1 MALWLLARTL
11 TASKFMPSLSD
22 PIISINGLGKKT
34 SDRLNQLGI
43 HSLEHLVFHLPRRYQ
58 DKTSIT
64 PLSRANVNDEI
75 LIELTIDR
83 IEVVPSRQRQL
94 LCYLS
99 DNQNHRILL
108 RFFHFTQYQKQ
119 ALIRGETIQCFGEI
133 KIGRQGLE
141 MHHPEY
147 RVISQNQKPLLE
159 STLSPIYPLCSG
171 ISQNKMKQWVNYSL
185 EVLQISQLD
194 DYFEKI
200 TQQSMPSL
208 KSSLMLL
215 HHPEKNEDLSKIE
228 SFKHISQQRL
238 IIEEL
243 ATNQLNLLKTK
254 KARKS
259 KKTNAFKIQD
269 SLSNKLLGSLDF
281 DLTNSQSR
289 CIKEI
294 NEDLSSSEPMLRLLQ
309 GDVGSGKTIVA
320 VFALIQAVE
329 NNFQAVIMAPT
340 EILARQHLQNFTD
353 YLKPLNIQIAYLS
366 GSQNP
371 QERREHLDFIE
382 SGEAKVVVGTHA
394 LFQESVNFEN
404 LSLVII
410 DEQHKFGV
418 HQRLSLSKKA
428 NKTPHQLVMTATP
441 IPRSLTMS
449 AYADLDTSVID
460 ELPPGRQAVET
471 IALSNSRR
479 DELIEKIKKISDEG
493 RQIYWVCTLIEESE
507 VLRAESAE
515 KTFNYLTDNLKD
527 LTVVM
532 IHGKRTKSEK
542 EMIMRDFEKGKIN
555 LLVATTVI
563 EVGVNVPNA
572 SLMIVEN
579 SERLGLAQLHQLRG
593 RVGRG
598 SEKSICILMYQ
609 SPLSDN
615 AKERLDILRQSNDG
629 FMIAQKDLE
638 LRGPGE
644 ILGTQQTGIAS
655 MKIANIVRDTYLL
668 KEAGYYSS
676 KMLEASE
683 DSQNAM
689 ISRWIDDEKTHYF
702 DA

>member
-1 MALWLLARTL
+1 
-11 TASKFMPSLSD
+11 MPSISD
-22 PIISINGLGKKT
+22 PIISIKGLGKKT

-43 HSLEHLVFHLPRRYQ
+43 HTLEHLVFHLPTRYQ

-64 PLSRANVNDEI
+64 PLSDAGIHDEI
-75 LIELTIDR
+75 LIEATIDR
-83 IEVVPSRQRQL
+83 IEVIPSRQRQL

-108 RFFHFTQYQKQ
+108 RFFHFNQYQKQ
-119 ALIRGETIQCFGEI
+119 ALIRGETMQCFGEI
-133 KIGRQGLE
+133 KIGRKGLE

-147 RVISQNQKPLLE
+147 RIITQNQSPLLE
-159 STLSPIYPLCSG
+159 PTLTPIYPLCSG

-185 EVLQISQLD
+185 EVLKISQLD

-215 HHPEKNEDLSKIE
+215 HHPEKDEDLSKIE

-243 ATNQLNLLKTK
+243 ATHRLSLLKTK
-254 KARKS
+254 KARKG
-259 KKTNAFKIQD
+259 KKTNAFILNNT
-269 SLSNKLLGSLDF
+269 LSDQLLNSIDF
-281 DLTNSQSR
+281 NLTNAQSR

-294 NEDLSSSEPMLRLLQ
+294 NDDLASSEPMLRLLQ

-320 VFALIQAVE
+320 VFALLQAVE
-329 NNFQAVIMAPT
+329 NNFQAAIMAPT
-340 EILARQHLQNFTD
+340 EILARQHLQNFTQ
-353 YLKPLNIQIAYLS
+353 YLKSLNIQIAYLS
-366 GSQNP
+366 GSQNT
-371 QERREHLDFIE
+371 QERREQISLIE
-382 SGEAKVVVGTHA
+382 SGKAKVVIGTHA
-394 LFQESVNFEN
+394 LFQDSVNFKD

-418 HQRLSLSKKA
+418 HQRLSLTKKA
-428 NKTPHQLVMTATP
+428 NNTPHQLVMTATP

-449 AYADLDTSVID
+449 AYADLDTSIID

-471 IALSNSRR
+471 IALSNLRR
-479 DELIEKIKKISDEG
+479 DELISKIRKISNEG

-507 VLRAESAE
+507 ALRAESAE
-515 KTFNYLTDNLKD
+515 KTFKYLKDHLKD

-532 IHGKRTKSEK
+532 IHGRLTKVEK
-542 EMIMRDFEKGKIN
+542 ESIMKDFENGRIN

-579 SERLGLAQLHQLRG
+579 AERLGLAQLHQLRG

-609 SPLSDN
+609 SPLSDY

-655 MKIANIVRDTYLL
+655 MKIANIVRDAYLL

-676 KMLEASE
+676 KMLEARLE
-683 DSQNAM
+683 SQNAL
-689 ISRWIDDEKTHYF
+689 INRWIDEEKTHYF

>member
-1 MALWLLARTL
+1 
-11 TASKFMPSLSD
+11 MPSISD
-22 PIISINGLGKKT
+22 PIISIKGLGKKT

-43 HSLEHLVFHLPRRYQ
+43 HTLEHLVFHLPTRYQ

-64 PLSRANVNDEI
+64 LLSDAGIHDEI
-75 LIELTIDR
+75 LIEATIDR
-83 IEVVPSRQRQL
+83 IEVIPSRQRQL

-108 RFFHFTQYQKQ
+108 RFFHFNQYQKQ
-119 ALIRGETIQCFGEI
+119 ALIRGETMQCFGEI
-133 KIGRQGLE
+133 KIGRKGLE

-147 RVISQNQKPLLE
+147 RIITQNQSPLLE
-159 STLSPIYPLCSG
+159 PTLTPIYPLCSG

-185 EVLQISQLD
+185 EVLKISQLD

-208 KSSLMLL
+208 RSSLMLL
-215 HHPEKNEDLSKIE
+215 HHPEKDEDLSKIE

-243 ATNQLNLLKTK
+243 ATHRLSLLKTK
-254 KARKS
+254 KARKG
-259 KKTNAFKIQD
+259 KKTNAFILNNT
-269 SLSNKLLGSLDF
+269 LSDKLLNSIDF
-281 DLTNSQSR
+281 NLTNAQSR

-294 NEDLSSSEPMLRLLQ
+294 NDDLASSEPMLRLLQ

-329 NNFQAVIMAPT
+329 NNFQAAIMAPT
-340 EILARQHLQNFTD
+340 EILARQHLQNFTQ
-353 YLKPLNIQIAYLS
+353 YLESLNIQIAYLS
-366 GSQNP
+366 GSQNT
-371 QERREHLDFIE
+371 QERREQISLIE
-382 SGEAKVVVGTHA
+382 SGKAKVVIGTHA
-394 LFQESVNFEN
+394 LFQDSVNFKD

-418 HQRLSLSKKA
+418 HQRLSLTKKA
-428 NKTPHQLVMTATP
+428 NNTPHQLVMTATP

-449 AYADLDTSVID
+449 AYADLDTSIID

-471 IALSNSRR
+471 IALSNLRR
-479 DELIEKIKKISDEG
+479 DELISKMRKISNEG

-507 VLRAESAE
+507 ALRAESAE
-515 KTFNYLTDNLKD
+515 KTFKYLKDHLKD

-532 IHGKRTKSEK
+532 IHGRLTKAEK
-542 EMIMRDFEKGKIN
+542 ESIMKDFEKGRIN

-579 SERLGLAQLHQLRG
+579 AERLGLAQLHQLRG

-609 SPLSDN
+609 SPLSDY

-655 MKIANIVRDTYLL
+655 MKIANIVRDAYLL

-676 KMLEASE
+676 KMLEARLE
-683 DSQNAM
+683 SQNAL
-689 ISRWIDDEKTHYF
+689 INRWIDEEKTHYF

>member
-1 MALWLLARTL
+1 
-11 TASKFMPSLSD
+11 MPSISD
-22 PIISINGLGKKT
+22 PIISIKGLGKKT

-43 HSLEHLVFHLPRRYQ
+43 HTLEHLVFHLPTRYQ

-64 PLSRANVNDEI
+64 PLSDAGIHDEI
-75 LIELTIDR
+75 LIEATIDR
-83 IEVVPSRQRQL
+83 IEVIPSRQRQL

-108 RFFHFTQYQKQ
+108 RFFHFNQYQKQ
-119 ALIRGETIQCFGEI
+119 ALIRGETMQCFGEI
-133 KIGRQGLE
+133 KIGRKGLE

-147 RVISQNQKPLLE
+147 RIITQNQSPLLE
-159 STLSPIYPLCSG
+159 PTLTPIYPLCSG

-185 EVLQISQLD
+185 EVLKISQLD

-215 HHPEKNEDLSKIE
+215 HHPEKDEDLSKIE

-243 ATNQLNLLKTK
+243 ATHRLSLLKTK
-254 KARKS
+254 KARKG
-259 KKTNAFKIQD
+259 KKTNVFILNNT
-269 SLSNKLLGSLDF
+269 LSDQLLNSIDF
-281 DLTNSQSR
+281 NLTNAQSR

-294 NEDLSSSEPMLRLLQ
+294 NDDLASSEPMLRLLQ

-329 NNFQAVIMAPT
+329 NNFQAAIMAPT
-340 EILARQHLQNFTD
+340 EILARQHLQNFTQ
-353 YLKPLNIQIAYLS
+353 YLESLNIQIAYLS
-366 GSQNP
+366 GSQNT
-371 QERREHLDFIE
+371 QERREQISLIE
-382 SGEAKVVVGTHA
+382 SGEAKIVIGTHA
-394 LFQESVNFEN
+394 LFQESVSFKE

-418 HQRLSLSKKA
+418 HQRLSLTKKA
-428 NKTPHQLVMTATP
+428 NNTPHQLVMTATP

-449 AYADLDTSVID
+449 AYADLDTSIID

-471 IALSNSRR
+471 IALSNLRR
-479 DELIEKIKKISDEG
+479 DELISKIRKISNEG

-507 VLRAESAE
+507 ALRAESAE
-515 KTFNYLTDNLKD
+515 KTFKYLKDHLKD

-532 IHGKRTKSEK
+532 IHGRLTKVEK
-542 EMIMRDFEKGKIN
+542 ESIMNDFENGRIN

-579 SERLGLAQLHQLRG
+579 AERLGLAQLHQLRG

-609 SPLSDN
+609 SPLSDY

-655 MKIANIVRDTYLL
+655 MKIANIVRDAYLL

-676 KMLEASE
+676 KMLEARLE
-683 DSQNAM
+683 SQNAL
-689 ISRWIDDEKTHYF
+689 INRWIDEEKTHYF

>member
-1 MALWLLARTL
+1 
-11 TASKFMPSLSD
+11 MPSISD
-22 PIISINGLGKKT
+22 PIISIKGLGKKT
-34 SDRLNQLGI
+34 SDKLNQLGI
-43 HSLEHLVFHLPRRYQ
+43 HTLEHLVFHLPSRYQ

-64 PLSRANVNDEI
+64 PLSDARINDEI
-75 LIELTIDR
+75 LIEATIDR
-83 IEVVPSRQRQL
+83 IEVIPSRQRQL

-99 DNQNHRILL
+99 DQQNHRILL

-119 ALIRGETIQCFGEI
+119 ALIRGESMQCFGEI
-133 KIGRQGLE
+133 KIGRKGLE

-147 RVISQNQKPLLE
+147 RITSQNQRPLLE
-159 STLSPIYPLCSG
+159 QNLSPIYPLCSG
-171 ISQNKMKQWVNYSL
+171 ISQNKMKQWINYSL
-185 EVLQISQLD
+185 EVLKISQLD

-200 TQQSMPSL
+200 TQHSMPSL

-228 SFKHISQQRL
+228 TFKHISQQRL

-243 ATNQLNLLKTK
+243 ATHQLSLLKTK
-254 KARKS
+254 KARKG
-259 KKTNAFKIQD
+259 KKTNAFKLKNT
-269 SLSNKLLGSLDF
+269 LSDKLLDSLDF
-281 DLTNSQSR
+281 KLTNAQSG
-289 CIKEI
+289 CIEEI
-294 NEDLSSSEPMLRLLQ
+294 NNDLASSEPMLRLLQ

-329 NNFQAVIMAPT
+329 NNFQAAIMAPT
-340 EILARQHLQNFTD
+340 EILARQHLQNFTH
-353 YLKPLNIQIAYLS
+353 YLESLDIQIAYLS
-366 GSQNP
+366 GSQNT
-371 QERREHLDFIE
+371 QERKEQLSLIE
-382 SGEAKVVVGTHA
+382 SGEAKVVIGTHA
-394 LFQESVNFEN
+394 LFQESVSFKD

-418 HQRLSLSKKA
+418 HQRLSLTKKA
-428 NKTPHQLVMTATP
+428 QTTPHQLVMTATP

-471 IALSNSRR
+471 IALSNARR
-479 DELIEKIKKISDEG
+479 EELIIKIRKISDEG

-507 VLRAESAE
+507 ALRAESAE
-515 KTFNYLTDNLKD
+515 KTFTYLKD
-527 LTVVM
+527 HLEELTVVM
-532 IHGKRTKSEK
+532 IHGKLSKVEK
-542 EMIMRDFEKGKIN
+542 ESIMKDFENGLIN

-579 SERLGLAQLHQLRG
+579 AERLGLAQLHQLRG

-609 SPLSDN
+609 SPLSVN

-655 MKIANIVRDTYLL
+655 MKIANIIRDAYLL

-676 KMLEASE
+676 KMLEASLE
-683 DSQNAM
+683 SQNAL
-689 ISRWIDDEKTHYF
+689 INRWIDEEKTHYF

>member
-1 MALWLLARTL
+1 
-11 TASKFMPSLSD
+11 MPSLSD
-22 PIISINGLGKKT
+22 PIISISGLGQKT

-43 HSLEHLVFHLPRRYQ
+43 HTLEHLLFHLPSRYQ
-58 DKTSIT
+58 DKTTIT
-64 PLSRANVNDEI
+64 SLSSASVEDEI
-75 LIELTIDR
+75 LIEVTIDR
-83 IEVVPSRQRQL
+83 IEVIPARQRQL

-99 DNQNHRILL
+99 DNQNQRVLL

-147 RVISQNQKPLLE
+147 RIISQDQKPLLE
-159 STLSPIYPLCSG
+159 STLTPVYPLCAG
-171 ISQNKMKQWVNYSL
+171 ISQNKMKQWVNNAL
-185 EVLQISQLD
+185 DVLKASVID

-200 TQQSMPSL
+200 TQSTMPSL
-208 KSSLMLL
+208 KDSLFLL
-215 HHPEKNEDLSKIE
+215 HHPNKNEDLSKIE
-228 SFKHISQQRL
+228 AFTHISQQRL

-243 ATNQLNLLKTK
+243 AAHQLSLLKIK

-259 KKTNAFKIQD
+259 KESKTFSIKNA
-269 SLSNKLLGSLDF
+269 LSNKLLSSLEF
-281 DLTNSQSR
+281 DLTSAQSR
-289 CIKEI
+289 CISQI
-294 NEDLSSSEPMLRLLQ
+294 NGDLSTSEPMHRLLQ

-320 VFALIQAVE
+320 VFALLQAAE
-329 NNFQAVIMAPT
+329 NNFQTAVMAPT
-340 EILARQHLQNFTD
+340 EILARQHLQNFSN
-353 YLKPLNIQIAYLS
+353 YLTPLGIQIAFLS
-366 GSQNP
+366 GSQNT
-371 QERREHLDFIE
+371 QERKDNLSLIE
-382 SGEAKVVVGTHA
+382 NGKAKVIIGTHA
-394 LFQESVNFEN
+394 LFQENVYFED
-404 LSLVII
+404 LALVII

-428 NKTPHQLVMTATP
+428 ILTPHQLVMTATP

-449 AYADLDTSVID
+449 AYADLDTSIID
-460 ELPPGRQAVET
+460 ELPPGRQTIET
-471 IALSNSRR
+471 VALSNARR
-479 DELIEKIKKISDEG
+479 DELITKIKQISKEG

-507 VLRAESAE
+507 ALRAESAE
-515 KTFNYLTDNLKD
+515 KTFTYLTDNLRELK
-527 LTVVM
+527 VVM
-532 IHGKRTKSEK
+532 IHGRLTKSEK
-542 EMIMRDFEKGKIN
+542 EIIMSDFSSGKTN

-579 SERLGLAQLHQLRG
+579 AERLGLAQLHQLRG

-598 SEKSICILMYQ
+598 SEKSACVLLYQ
-609 SPLSDN
+609 SPLSQT

-629 FMIAQKDLE
+629 FLIAQKDLE

-655 MKIANIVRDTYLL
+655 MKIADIVRDSYLL
-668 KEAGYYSS
+668 KQVGYYSS
-676 KMLEASE
+676 KMLEAE
-683 DSQNAM
+683 HNSQNALM
-689 ISRWIDDEKTHYF
+689 TRWIDEEKTHYF

>member
-1 MALWLLARTL
+1 M
-11 TASKFMPSLSD
+11 SELSD
-22 PIISINGLGKKT
+22 PIISISGLGKKT

-43 HSLEHLVFHLPRRYQ
+43 HTLEHLVFHLPKRYQ
-58 DKTSIT
+58 DKTTIT
-64 PLSRANVNDEI
+64 PLSEVSVNDEV
-75 LIELTIDR
+75 LIECSIDQ
-83 IEVVPSRQRQL
+83 IEVVPSRQKQL

-99 DNQNHRILL
+99 DDQNQRILL
-108 RFFHFTQYQKQ
+108 RFFHFSQYQKQ

-147 RVISQNQKPLLE
+147 RNISKNQTPLLE
-159 STLSPIYPLCSG
+159 STLTPIYPLCSG
-171 ISQNKMKQWVNYSL
+171 ISQNKMKKWVNQSL
-185 EVLQISQLD
+185 EVLKMSLLD
-194 DYFEKI
+194 DHFEKL
-200 TQQSMPSL
+200 TYNSMPSL
-208 KSSLMLL
+208 KESLFLL
-215 HHPEKNEDLSKIE
+215 HHPNKNENLNQIE
-228 SFKHISQQRL
+228 AFKHISQQRL

-243 ATNQLNLLKTK
+243 ATHQLSLLKTK

-259 KKTNAFKIQD
+259 KITNKFQIKNTLQKT
-269 SLSNKLLGSLDF
+269 LLHSLDF
-281 DLTNSQSR
+281 DLTEAQSR
-289 CIKEI
+289 CVREI
-294 NEDLSSSEPMLRLLQ
+294 YEDLSNTEPMLRLLQ

-320 VFALIQAVE
+320 IFTLIQAVE
-329 NNFQAVIMAPT
+329 NSFQTAVMAPT
-340 EILARQHLQNFTD
+340 EILARQHLQNFTE
-353 YLKPLNIQIAYLS
+353 YLDPLNIQIAYLS
-366 GSQNP
+366 GSQNT
-371 QERREHLDFIE
+371 QERREQLELIE
-382 SGEAKVVVGTHA
+382 SGNAKVIIGTHA
-394 LFQESVNFEN
+394 LFQESVNFKN
-404 LSLVII
+404 LALVVI

-418 HQRLSLSKKA
+418 HQRLSLSQKA
-428 NKTPHQLVMTATP
+428 KQTPHQLVMTATP

-460 ELPPGRQAVET
+460 ELPPGRQPVET
-471 IALSNSRR
+471 VALSNSRR
-479 DELIEKIKKISDEG
+479 DELIGKIRKISDEG

-507 VLRAESAE
+507 ALRAESAE
-515 KTFNYLTDNLKD
+515 KTYNYLASNLED
-527 LTVVM
+527 LKVVM
-532 IHGKRTKSEK
+532 IHGRLTKSEK
-542 EMIMRDFEKGKIN
+542 EAIMKDFEHGKIN

-598 SEKSICILMYQ
+598 SDKSICILMYQ

-615 AKERLDILRQSNDG
+615 AIQRLEVLRQSNDG

-655 MKIANIVRDTYLL
+655 MKIANIVRDAYLL
-668 KEAGYYSS
+668 KEASYYSS

-683 DSQNAM
+683 ENQNAL
-689 ISRWIDDEKTHYF
+689 INRWIDEEKTHYF

>member
-1 MALWLLARTL
+1 V
-11 TASKFMPSLSD
+11 SELSD
-22 PIISINGLGKKT
+22 PIISISGLGKKT

-43 HSLEHLVFHLPRRYQ
+43 HTLEHLVFHLPKRYQ
-58 DKTSIT
+58 DKTTIT
-64 PLSRANVNDEI
+64 PLSEVSVNDEV
-75 LIELTIDR
+75 LIECSIDQ
-83 IEVVPSRQRQL
+83 IEVVPSRQKQL

-99 DNQNHRILL
+99 DDQNQRILL
-108 RFFHFTQYQKQ
+108 RFFHFSQYQKQ

-147 RVISQNQKPLLE
+147 RNISKNQTPLLE
-159 STLSPIYPLCSG
+159 STLTPIYPLCSG
-171 ISQNKMKQWVNYSL
+171 ISQNKMKKWVNQSL
-185 EVLQISQLD
+185 EVLKMSLLD
-194 DYFEKI
+194 DHFEKL
-200 TQQSMPSL
+200 TYNSMPSL
-208 KSSLMLL
+208 KESLFLL
-215 HHPEKNEDLSKIE
+215 HHPNKNENLNQIE
-228 SFKHISQQRL
+228 AFKHISQQRL

-243 ATNQLNLLKTK
+243 ATHQLSLLKTK
-254 KARKS
+254 KARKN
-259 KKTNAFKIQD
+259 KITNKFQIKNTLQKT
-269 SLSNKLLGSLDF
+269 LLHSLDF
-281 DLTNSQSR
+281 DLTEAQSR
-289 CIKEI
+289 CVREI
-294 NEDLSSSEPMLRLLQ
+294 YEDLSNTEPMLRLLQ

-320 VFALIQAVE
+320 IFTLIQAVE
-329 NNFQAVIMAPT
+329 NSFQTAVMAPT

-353 YLKPLNIQIAYLS
+353 YLDPLNIQIAYLS
-366 GSQNP
+366 GSQNT
-371 QERREHLDFIE
+371 QERREQLELIE
-382 SGEAKVVVGTHA
+382 SGNAKVIIGTHA
-394 LFQESVNFEN
+394 LFQESVNFKN
-404 LSLVII
+404 LALVVI

-418 HQRLSLSKKA
+418 HQRLSLSQKAKKI
-428 NKTPHQLVMTATP
+428 PHQLVMTATP

-460 ELPPGRQAVET
+460 ELPPGRQPVET
-471 IALSNSRR
+471 VALSNSRR
-479 DELIEKIKKISDEG
+479 DELIGKIRKISDEG

-507 VLRAESAE
+507 ALRAESAE
-515 KTFNYLTDNLKD
+515 KTYNYLASNLED
-527 LTVVM
+527 LKVVM
-532 IHGKRTKSEK
+532 IHGRLTKSEK
-542 EMIMRDFEKGKIN
+542 EAIMKDFEHGKIN

-615 AKERLDILRQSNDG
+615 AIQRLEVLRQSNDG

-655 MKIANIVRDTYLL
+655 MKIANIVRDAYLL
-668 KEAGYYSS
+668 KEASYYSS

-683 DSQNAM
+683 ENQNAL
-689 ISRWIDDEKTHYF
+689 INRWIDEEKTHYF

>member
-1 MALWLLARTL
+1 
-11 TASKFMPSLSD
+11 MPSLSD
-22 PIISINGLGKKT
+22 PIISISGLGKKT

-43 HSLEHLVFHLPRRYQ
+43 HTLEHLLFHLPSRYQ

-64 PLSRANVNDEI
+64 PLSSASVNDEI
-75 LIELTIDR
+75 LIEASIDR
-83 IEVVPSRQRQL
+83 IEVIPSRQRQL

-99 DNQNHRILL
+99 DNQNHRVLL

-119 ALIRGETIQCFGEI
+119 ALVRGETIQCFGEI

-147 RVISQNQKPLLE
+147 RIISQDQKPLFE
-159 STLSPIYPLCSG
+159 PTLTPVYPLCAG
-171 ISQNKMKQWVNYSL
+171 VSQNKMKQWVNKAL
-185 EVLQISQLD
+185 EVLKASVID

-200 TQQSMPSL
+200 TNNTMPSL
-208 KSSLMLL
+208 KDSLFLL
-215 HHPEKNEDLSKIE
+215 HHPNKDEDLLKIE
-228 SFKHISQQRL
+228 SFNHISQQRL

-243 ATNQLNLLKTK
+243 ATHQLSLLKIK
-254 KARKS
+254 EARKS
-259 KKTNAFKIQD
+259 KESKPISIRS
-269 SLSNKLLGSLDF
+269 SLSNKLISSLEF
-281 DLTNSQSR
+281 DLTSAQSR
-289 CIKEI
+289 CINQI
-294 NEDLSSSEPMLRLLQ
+294 NEDLSTSEPMLRLLQ

-329 NNFQAVIMAPT
+329 NNFQTAVMAPT
-340 EILARQHLQNFTD
+340 EILARQHLQNFTN
-353 YLKPLNIQIAYLS
+353 YLSPLGIQIAFLS
-366 GSQNP
+366 GSQNT
-371 QERREHLDFIE
+371 QERKDNLSLIE
-382 SGEAKVVVGTHA
+382 NGKAKVIIGTHA
-394 LFQESVNFEN
+394 LFQENVYFDD
-404 LSLVII
+404 LALVII

-428 NKTPHQLVMTATP
+428 NVTPHQLVMTATP

-449 AYADLDTSVID
+449 AYADLDTSIID
-460 ELPPGRQAVET
+460 ELPPGRQTIET
-471 IALSNSRR
+471 VALSNARR
-479 DELIEKIKKISDEG
+479 DELIEKIKQISKEG

-507 VLRAESAE
+507 ALRAESAE
-515 KTFNYLTDNLKD
+515 KTFAYLSDNLKD
-527 LTVVM
+527 LKVVM
-532 IHGKRTKSEK
+532 IHGRLTKLEK
-542 EMIMRDFEKGKIN
+542 EIIMSDFASGKTN

-563 EVGVNVPNA
+563 EVGVNIPNA

-598 SEKSICILMYQ
+598 SEKSACVLLYQ
-609 SPLSDN
+609 SPLSQT

-629 FMIAQKDLE
+629 FLIAQKDLE

-655 MKIANIVRDTYLL
+655 MKIANIVRDAYLL
-668 KEAGYYSS
+668 KQVGFYSS
-676 KMLEASE
+676 KMLEAE
-683 DSQNAM
+683 HDSQNALM
-689 ISRWIDDEKTHYF
+689 SRWIDEEKTHYF

>member
-1 MALWLLARTL
+1 
-11 TASKFMPSLSD
+11 MPSISD
-22 PIISINGLGKKT
+22 PIISIKGLGKKT

-43 HSLEHLVFHLPRRYQ
+43 HTLEHLVFHLPTRYQ

-64 PLSRANVNDEI
+64 PLSDARINDEI
-75 LIELTIDR
+75 LIEATIDR
-83 IEVVPSRQRQL
+83 IEVIPSRQRQL

-99 DNQNHRILL
+99 DQQNHRILL

-119 ALIRGETIQCFGEI
+119 ALIRGESMQCFGEI
-133 KIGRQGLE
+133 KIGRKGLE

-147 RVISQNQKPLLE
+147 RITSQNQRPLLE
-159 STLSPIYPLCSG
+159 QNLSPIYPLCSG
-171 ISQNKMKQWVNYSL
+171 ISQNKMKQWINYSL
-185 EVLQISQLD
+185 EVLKISQLD

-200 TQQSMPSL
+200 TQHSMPSL

-228 SFKHISQQRL
+228 TFKHISQQRL

-243 ATNQLNLLKTK
+243 ATHQLSLLKTK
-254 KARKS
+254 KARKG
-259 KKTNAFKIQD
+259 KKTNAFILKNT
-269 SLSNKLLGSLDF
+269 LSDKLLDSLDF
-281 DLTNSQSR
+281 KLTNAQSS

-294 NEDLSSSEPMLRLLQ
+294 NDDLASSEPMLRLLQ

-329 NNFQAVIMAPT
+329 NNFQAAIMAPT
-340 EILARQHLQNFTD
+340 EILARQHLQNFTH
-353 YLKPLNIQIAYLS
+353 YLESLDIQIAYLS
-366 GSQNP
+366 GSQNT
-371 QERREHLDFIE
+371 QERREQLSLIE
-382 SGEAKVVVGTHA
+382 SGEAKVVIGTHA
-394 LFQESVNFEN
+394 LFQESVSFKD

-418 HQRLSLSKKA
+418 HQRLSLTKKA
-428 NKTPHQLVMTATP
+428 QTTPHQLVMTATP

-471 IALSNSRR
+471 IALSNARR
-479 DELIEKIKKISDEG
+479 EELITKIRKISDEG

-507 VLRAESAE
+507 ALRAESAE
-515 KTFNYLTDNLKD
+515 KTFTYLKD
-527 LTVVM
+527 HLEELTVVM
-532 IHGKRTKSEK
+532 IHGKLSKVEK
-542 EMIMRDFEKGKIN
+542 ESIMKDFENGLIN

-579 SERLGLAQLHQLRG
+579 AERLGLAQLHQLRG

-615 AKERLDILRQSNDG
+615 ARERLDILRHSNDG

-655 MKIANIVRDTYLL
+655 MKIANIIRDAYLL

-676 KMLEASE
+676 KMLEASLE
-683 DSQNAM
+683 SQNAL
-689 ISRWIDDEKTHYF
+689 INRWIDEEKTHYF

>member
-1 MALWLLARTL
+1 
-11 TASKFMPSLSD
+11 MPSISD
-22 PIISINGLGKKT
+22 PIISIKGLGKKT

-43 HSLEHLVFHLPRRYQ
+43 HTLEHLVFHLPTRYQ

-64 PLSRANVNDEI
+64 PLSDAGIHDEI
-75 LIELTIDR
+75 LIEATIDR
-83 IEVVPSRQRQL
+83 IEVIPSRQRQL

-108 RFFHFTQYQKQ
+108 RFFHFNQYQKQ
-119 ALIRGETIQCFGEI
+119 ALIRGETMQCFGEI
-133 KIGRQGLE
+133 KIGRKGLE

-147 RVISQNQKPLLE
+147 RIITQNQSPLLE
-159 STLSPIYPLCSG
+159 PTLTPIYPLCSG

-185 EVLQISQLD
+185 EVLKISQLD

-215 HHPEKNEDLSKIE
+215 HHPEKDEDLSKIE

-243 ATNQLNLLKTK
+243 ATHRLSLLKTK
-254 KARKS
+254 KARKG
-259 KKTNAFKIQD
+259 KKTNAFILNNT
-269 SLSNKLLGSLDF
+269 LSDKLLNSLDF
-281 DLTNSQSR
+281 NLTNAQSR

-294 NEDLSSSEPMLRLLQ
+294 NDDLASSEPMLRLLQ

-329 NNFQAVIMAPT
+329 NNFQAAIMAPT
-340 EILARQHLQNFTD
+340 EILARQHLQNFTQ
-353 YLKPLNIQIAYLS
+353 YLESLNIQIAYLS
-366 GSQNP
+366 GSQNT
-371 QERREHLDFIE
+371 QERREQISLIE
-382 SGEAKVVVGTHA
+382 SGKAKVVIGTHA
-394 LFQESVNFEN
+394 LFQDSVNFKD

-418 HQRLSLSKKA
+418 HQRLSLTKKA
-428 NKTPHQLVMTATP
+428 NNTPHQLVMTATP

-449 AYADLDTSVID
+449 AYADLDTSIID
-460 ELPPGRQAVET
+460 ELPPGRQPIET
-471 IALSNSRR
+471 IALSNLRR
-479 DELIEKIKKISDEG
+479 DELISKIKKISNEG

-507 VLRAESAE
+507 ALRAESAE
-515 KTFNYLTDNLKD
+515 KTFKYLKDHLKD

-532 IHGKRTKSEK
+532 IHGRLTKAEK
-542 EMIMRDFEKGKIN
+542 ESIMKDFEKGRIN

-579 SERLGLAQLHQLRG
+579 AERLGLAQLHQLRG

-609 SPLSDN
+609 SPLSDY

-655 MKIANIVRDTYLL
+655 MKIANIVRDAYLL
-668 KEAGYYSS
+668 KEVGYYSS
-676 KMLEASE
+676 KMLEARLE
-683 DSQNAM
+683 SQNAL
-689 ISRWIDDEKTHYF
+689 INRWIDEEKTHYF

>member
-1 MALWLLARTL
+1 
-11 TASKFMPSLSD
+11 MPSISD
-22 PIISINGLGKKT
+22 PIISIKGLGKKT

-43 HSLEHLVFHLPRRYQ
+43 HTLEHLVFHLPTRYQ

-64 PLSRANVNDEI
+64 PLSDAGIHDEI
-75 LIELTIDR
+75 LIEATIDR
-83 IEVVPSRQRQL
+83 IEVIPSRQRQL

-99 DNQNHRILL
+99 DNQNHRVLL
-108 RFFHFTQYQKQ
+108 RFFHFNQYQKQ
-119 ALIRGETIQCFGEI
+119 ALVRGETMQCFGEI
-133 KIGRQGLE
+133 KIGRKGLE

-147 RVISQNQKPLLE
+147 RIITQNQSPLLE
-159 STLSPIYPLCSG
+159 PTLTPIYPLCSG

-185 EVLQISQLD
+185 EVLKISQLD

-215 HHPEKNEDLSKIE
+215 HHPEKDEDLSKIE

-243 ATNQLNLLKTK
+243 ATHQLSLLKTK
-254 KARKS
+254 KARKG
-259 KKTNAFKIQD
+259 KKTNAFILNNT
-269 SLSNKLLGSLDF
+269 LSDKLLNSLDF
-281 DLTNSQSR
+281 NLTNAQSR

-294 NEDLSSSEPMLRLLQ
+294 NDDLASSEPMLRLLQ

-329 NNFQAVIMAPT
+329 NNFQAAIMAPT
-340 EILARQHLQNFTD
+340 EILARQHLQNFTQ
-353 YLKPLNIQIAYLS
+353 YLESLNIQIAYLS
-366 GSQNP
+366 GSQNT
-371 QERREHLDFIE
+371 QERREQISLIE
-382 SGEAKVVVGTHA
+382 SGKAKIVIGTHA
-394 LFQESVNFEN
+394 LFQESVSFKD

-418 HQRLSLSKKA
+418 HQRLSLTKKA
-428 NKTPHQLVMTATP
+428 NNTPHQLVMTATP

-449 AYADLDTSVID
+449 AYADLDTSIID
-460 ELPPGRQAVET
+460 ELPPGRQAIET
-471 IALSNSRR
+471 IALSNLRR
-479 DELIEKIKKISDEG
+479 DELISKIRKISNEG

-507 VLRAESAE
+507 ALRAESAE
-515 KTFNYLTDNLKD
+515 KTFKYLKDHLKD

-532 IHGKRTKSEK
+532 IHGRLTKAEK
-542 EMIMRDFEKGKIN
+542 ESIMKDFENGRIN

-579 SERLGLAQLHQLRG
+579 AERLGLAQLHQLRG

-609 SPLSDN
+609 SPLSDY

-655 MKIANIVRDTYLL
+655 MKIANIVRDAYLL

-676 KMLEASE
+676 KMLEARLE
-683 DSQNAM
+683 SQNAL
-689 ISRWIDDEKTHYF
+689 INRWIDEEKTHYF

>member
-1 MALWLLARTL
+1 
-11 TASKFMPSLSD
+11 MPSLSD
-22 PIISINGLGKKT
+22 PIISISGLGKKT

-43 HSLEHLVFHLPRRYQ
+43 HSLEHLLFHLPSRYQ

-64 PLSRANVNDEI
+64 PLSSASVNDEI
-75 LIELTIDR
+75 LIEASIDR
-83 IEVVPSRQRQL
+83 IEVIPSRQRQL

-99 DNQNHRILL
+99 DNQNHRVLL

-119 ALIRGETIQCFGEI
+119 ALVRGETIQCFGEI

-147 RVISQNQKPLLE
+147 RIISQDQKPLFE
-159 STLSPIYPLCSG
+159 PTLTPVYPLCAG
-171 ISQNKMKQWVNYSL
+171 VSQNKMKQWVNKAL
-185 EVLQISQLD
+185 EVLKASVID

-200 TQQSMPSL
+200 TNNTMPSL
-208 KSSLMLL
+208 KDSLFLL
-215 HHPEKNEDLSKIE
+215 HHPNKDEDLLKIE
-228 SFKHISQQRL
+228 SFNHISQQRL

-243 ATNQLNLLKTK
+243 ATHQLSLLKIK
-254 KARKS
+254 EARKS
-259 KKTNAFKIQD
+259 KESKPISIRS
-269 SLSNKLLGSLDF
+269 SLSNKLISSLEF
-281 DLTNSQSR
+281 DLTSAQSR
-289 CIKEI
+289 CINQI
-294 NEDLSSSEPMLRLLQ
+294 NEDLSTSEPMLRLLQ

-329 NNFQAVIMAPT
+329 NNFQTAVMAPT
-340 EILARQHLQNFTD
+340 EILARQHLQNFTN
-353 YLKPLNIQIAYLS
+353 YLSPLGIQIAFLS
-366 GSQNP
+366 GSQNT
-371 QERREHLDFIE
+371 QERKDNLSLIE
-382 SGEAKVVVGTHA
+382 NGKAKVIIGTHA
-394 LFQESVNFEN
+394 LFQENVYFDD
-404 LSLVII
+404 LALVII

-428 NKTPHQLVMTATP
+428 NVTPHQLVMTATP

-449 AYADLDTSVID
+449 AYADLDTSIID
-460 ELPPGRQAVET
+460 ELPPGRQTIET
-471 IALSNSRR
+471 VALSNARR
-479 DELIEKIKKISDEG
+479 DELIEKIKQISKEG

-507 VLRAESAE
+507 ALRAESAE
-515 KTFNYLTDNLKD
+515 QTFTYLSDNLKD
-527 LTVVM
+527 LKVVM
-532 IHGKRTKSEK
+532 IHGRLTKSEK
-542 EMIMRDFEKGKIN
+542 EIIMSDFASGKTN

-598 SEKSICILMYQ
+598 SEKSACVLLYQ
-609 SPLSDN
+609 SPLSQT

-629 FMIAQKDLE
+629 FLIAQKDLE

-655 MKIANIVRDTYLL
+655 MKIANIVRDAYLL
-668 KEAGYYSS
+668 KQVGFYSS
-676 KMLEASE
+676 KMLEAAH
-683 DSQNAM
+683 DSQNALM
-689 ISRWIDDEKTHYF
+689 SRWIDEEKTHYF

>member
-1 MALWLLARTL
+1 
-11 TASKFMPSLSD
+11 MPSISD
-22 PIISINGLGKKT
+22 PIISIKGLGKKT

-43 HSLEHLVFHLPRRYQ
+43 HTLEHLVFHLPSRYQ

-64 PLSRANVNDEI
+64 PLSDARINDEI
-75 LIELTIDR
+75 LIEATIDR
-83 IEVVPSRQRQL
+83 IEVIPSRQRQL

-99 DNQNHRILL
+99 DQQNHRILL

-119 ALIRGETIQCFGEI
+119 ALIRGESMQCFGEI
-133 KIGRQGLE
+133 KIGRKGLE

-147 RVISQNQKPLLE
+147 RITSQNQRPLLE
-159 STLSPIYPLCSG
+159 QNLSPIYPLCSG
-171 ISQNKMKQWVNYSL
+171 ISQNKMKQWINYSL
-185 EVLQISQLD
+185 EVLKISQLD

-200 TQQSMPSL
+200 TQHSMPSL

-228 SFKHISQQRL
+228 TFKHISQQRL

-243 ATNQLNLLKTK
+243 ATHQLSLLKTK
-254 KARKS
+254 KARKG
-259 KKTNAFKIQD
+259 KKTNAFKLKNT
-269 SLSNKLLGSLDF
+269 LSDKLLDSLDF
-281 DLTNSQSR
+281 KLTNAQSN

-294 NEDLSSSEPMLRLLQ
+294 NDDLASSEPMLRLLQ

-329 NNFQAVIMAPT
+329 NNFQAAIMAPT
-340 EILARQHLQNFTD
+340 EILARQHLQNFTH
-353 YLKPLNIQIAYLS
+353 YLESLDIQIAYLS
-366 GSQNP
+366 GSQNT
-371 QERREHLDFIE
+371 QERNEQLSLIE
-382 SGEAKVVVGTHA
+382 SGEAKVVIGTHA
-394 LFQESVNFEN
+394 LFQESVSFKD

-418 HQRLSLSKKA
+418 HQRLSLTKKA
-428 NKTPHQLVMTATP
+428 QTTPHQLVMTATP

-471 IALSNSRR
+471 IALSNARR
-479 DELIEKIKKISDEG
+479 EELITKIRKISDEG

-507 VLRAESAE
+507 ALRAESAE
-515 KTFNYLTDNLKD
+515 KTFTYLKD
-527 LTVVM
+527 HLEELTVVM
-532 IHGKRTKSEK
+532 IHGKLSKVEK
-542 EMIMRDFEKGKIN
+542 ESIMKDFENGLIN

-579 SERLGLAQLHQLRG
+579 AERLGLAQLHQLRG

-615 AKERLDILRQSNDG
+615 ARERLDILRHSNDG

-655 MKIANIVRDTYLL
+655 MKIANIIRDAYLL

-676 KMLEASE
+676 KMLEASLE
-683 DSQNAM
+683 SQNAL
-689 ISRWIDDEKTHYF
+689 INRWIDEEKTHYF

>member
-1 MALWLLARTL
+1 
-11 TASKFMPSLSD
+11 MPSISD
-22 PIISINGLGKKT
+22 PIISIKGLGKKT

-43 HSLEHLVFHLPRRYQ
+43 HTLEHLVFHLPTRYQ

-64 PLSRANVNDEI
+64 PLSDAGIHDEI
-75 LIELTIDR
+75 LIEATIDR
-83 IEVVPSRQRQL
+83 IEVIPSRQRQL

-108 RFFHFTQYQKQ
+108 RFFHFNQYQKQ
-119 ALIRGETIQCFGEI
+119 ALIRGETMQCFGEI
-133 KIGRQGLE
+133 KIGRKGLE

-147 RVISQNQKPLLE
+147 RIITQNQSPLLE
-159 STLSPIYPLCSG
+159 PTLTPIYPLCSG

-185 EVLQISQLD
+185 EVLKISQLD

-215 HHPEKNEDLSKIE
+215 HHPEKDEDLSKIE

-243 ATNQLNLLKTK
+243 ASHRLSLLKTK
-254 KARKS
+254 KARKG
-259 KKTNAFKIQD
+259 KKTNAFILNNT
-269 SLSNKLLGSLDF
+269 LSDKLLNSLDF
-281 DLTNSQSR
+281 NLTNAQSR

-294 NEDLSSSEPMLRLLQ
+294 NDDLASSEPMLRLLQ

-320 VFALIQAVE
+320 VFAISQAVD
-329 NNFQAVIMAPT
+329 NNFQAAIMAPT
-340 EILARQHLQNFTD
+340 EILALQHLQNFTQ
-353 YLKPLNIQIAYLS
+353 YLESLNIQIAYLS
-366 GSQNP
+366 GSQNT
-371 QERREHLDFIE
+371 QERREQISLIE
-382 SGEAKVVVGTHA
+382 SGKAKVVIGTHA
-394 LFQESVNFEN
+394 LFQDSVNFKD

-418 HQRLSLSKKA
+418 HQRLSLTKKA
-428 NKTPHQLVMTATP
+428 NNTPHQLVMTATP

-449 AYADLDTSVID
+449 AYADLDTSIID

-479 DELIEKIKKISDEG
+479 DELISKIRKISNEG

-507 VLRAESAE
+507 ALRAESAE
-515 KTFNYLTDNLKD
+515 KTFKYLKDHLKD

-532 IHGKRTKSEK
+532 IHGRLTKAEK
-542 EMIMRDFEKGKIN
+542 ESIMKDFENGRIN

-579 SERLGLAQLHQLRG
+579 AERLGLAQLHQLRG

-609 SPLSDN
+609 SPLSDY

-655 MKIANIVRDTYLL
+655 MKIANIVRDAYLL

-676 KMLEASE
+676 KMLEARLE
-683 DSQNAM
+683 SQNAL
-689 ISRWIDDEKTHYF
+689 INRWIDEEKTHYF

>member
-1 MALWLLARTL
+1 
-11 TASKFMPSLSD
+11 MPSISD
-22 PIISINGLGKKT
+22 PIISIKGLGKKT

-43 HSLEHLVFHLPRRYQ
+43 HTLEHLVFHLPTRYQ

-64 PLSRANVNDEI
+64 PLSDAGIHDEI
-75 LIELTIDR
+75 LIEATIDR
-83 IEVVPSRQRQL
+83 IEVIPSRQRQL

-108 RFFHFTQYQKQ
+108 RFFHFNQYQKQ
-119 ALIRGETIQCFGEI
+119 ALIRGETMQCFGEI
-133 KIGRQGLE
+133 KIGRKGLE

-147 RVISQNQKPLLE
+147 RIITQNQSPLLE
-159 STLSPIYPLCSG
+159 PTLTPIYPLCSG

-185 EVLQISQLD
+185 EVLKISQLD

-215 HHPEKNEDLSKIE
+215 HHPEKDEDLSKIE

-243 ATNQLNLLKTK
+243 ATHRLSLLKTK
-254 KARKS
+254 KARKG
-259 KKTNAFKIQD
+259 KKTNAFILNNT
-269 SLSNKLLGSLDF
+269 LSDQLLNSIDF
-281 DLTNSQSR
+281 NLTNAQSR

-294 NEDLSSSEPMLRLLQ
+294 NDDLASSEPMLRLLQ

-329 NNFQAVIMAPT
+329 NNFQAAIMAPT
-340 EILARQHLQNFTD
+340 EILARQHLQNFTQ
-353 YLKPLNIQIAYLS
+353 YLESLNIQIAYLS
-366 GSQNP
+366 GSQNT
-371 QERREHLDFIE
+371 QERREQLSLIE
-382 SGEAKVVVGTHA
+382 SGKAKVVIGTHA
-394 LFQESVNFEN
+394 LFQDSVNFKD

-418 HQRLSLSKKA
+418 HQRLSLTKKA
-428 NKTPHQLVMTATP
+428 NNTPHQLVMTATP

-449 AYADLDTSVID
+449 AYADLDTSIID

-471 IALSNSRR
+471 IALSNLRR
-479 DELIEKIKKISDEG
+479 DELISKIRKISNEG

-507 VLRAESAE
+507 ALRAESAE
-515 KTFNYLTDNLKD
+515 KTFKYLKDHLKD

-532 IHGKRTKSEK
+532 IHGRLTKAEK
-542 EMIMRDFEKGKIN
+542 ESIMKDFEKGRIN

-579 SERLGLAQLHQLRG
+579 AERLGLAQLHQLRG

-609 SPLSDN
+609 SPLSDY

-655 MKIANIVRDTYLL
+655 MKIANIVRDAYLL

-676 KMLEASE
+676 KMLEARLE
-683 DSQNAM
+683 SQNAL
-689 ISRWIDDEKTHYF
+689 INRWIDEEKTHYF

>member
-22 PIISINGLGKKT
+22 PIISIKGLGKKT

-289 CIKEI
+289 CIIEI

-371 QERREHLDFIE
+371 QERKKHLNLIE
-382 SGEAKVVVGTHA
+382 SGEAKVIVGTHA

-460 ELPPGRQAVET
+460 ELPPGRQTVET

-507 VLRAESAE
+507 ALRAESAE
-515 KTFNYLTDNLKD
+515 KTFNYLTDNLND

-532 IHGKRTKSEK
+532 IHGKLTKSEK
-542 EMIMRDFEKGKIN
+542 EIIMRDFEKGKIN

-683 DSQNAM
+683 DSQNSM

>member
-1 MALWLLARTL
+1 
-11 TASKFMPSLSD
+11 MPSLSD
-22 PIISINGLGKKT
+22 PIISISGLGKKT

-43 HSLEHLVFHLPRRYQ
+43 HSLEHLLFHLPSRYQ

-64 PLSRANVNDEI
+64 PLSSASVNDEI
-75 LIELTIDR
+75 LIEASIDR
-83 IEVVPSRQRQL
+83 IEVIPSRQRQL

-99 DNQNHRILL
+99 DNQNHRVLL

-119 ALIRGETIQCFGEI
+119 ALVRGETIQCFGEI

-147 RVISQNQKPLLE
+147 RIISQDQKPLFE
-159 STLSPIYPLCSG
+159 PTLTPVYPLCAG
-171 ISQNKMKQWVNYSL
+171 VSQNKMKQWVNKAL
-185 EVLQISQLD
+185 EVLKASVID

-200 TQQSMPSL
+200 TNNTMPSL
-208 KSSLMLL
+208 KDSLFLL
-215 HHPEKNEDLSKIE
+215 HHPNKDEDLLKIE
-228 SFKHISQQRL
+228 SFNHISQQRL

-243 ATNQLNLLKTK
+243 ATHQLSLLKIK
-254 KARKS
+254 EARKS
-259 KKTNAFKIQD
+259 KESKPISIRS
-269 SLSNKLLGSLDF
+269 SLSNKLISSLEF
-281 DLTNSQSR
+281 DLTSAQSR
-289 CIKEI
+289 CINQI
-294 NEDLSSSEPMLRLLQ
+294 NEDLSTSEPMLRLLQ

-320 VFALIQAVE
+320 VFALIQVAE
-329 NNFQAVIMAPT
+329 NNFQTAVMAPT
-340 EILARQHLQNFTD
+340 EILARQHLQNFTN
-353 YLKPLNIQIAYLS
+353 YLSPLGIQIAFLS
-366 GSQNP
+366 GSQNT
-371 QERREHLDFIE
+371 QERKDNLSLIE
-382 SGEAKVVVGTHA
+382 NGEAKVIIGTHA
-394 LFQESVNFEN
+394 LFQENVYFDD
-404 LSLVII
+404 LALVII

-428 NKTPHQLVMTATP
+428 NVTPHQLVMTATP

-449 AYADLDTSVID
+449 AYADLDTSIID
-460 ELPPGRQAVET
+460 ELPPGRQTIET
-471 IALSNSRR
+471 VALSNARR
-479 DELIEKIKKISDEG
+479 DELIEKIKQISKEG

-507 VLRAESAE
+507 ALRAESAE
-515 KTFNYLTDNLKD
+515 QTFTYLSDNLKD
-527 LTVVM
+527 LKVVM
-532 IHGKRTKSEK
+532 IHGRLTKSEK
-542 EMIMRDFEKGKIN
+542 EIIMSDFASGKTN

-598 SEKSICILMYQ
+598 SEKSACVLLYQ
-609 SPLSDN
+609 SPLSQT

-629 FMIAQKDLE
+629 FLIAQKDLE

-655 MKIANIVRDTYLL
+655 MKIANIVRDAHLL
-668 KEAGYYSS
+668 KQVGFYSS
-676 KMLEASE
+676 KMLEAAH
-683 DSQNAM
+683 DSQNALM
-689 ISRWIDDEKTHYF
+689 SRWIDEEKTHYF

>member
-1 MALWLLARTL
+1 
-11 TASKFMPSLSD
+11 MPSISD
-22 PIISINGLGKKT
+22 PIISIKGLGKKT

-43 HSLEHLVFHLPRRYQ
+43 HTLEHLVFHLPTRYQ

-64 PLSRANVNDEI
+64 PLSDAGIHDEI
-75 LIELTIDR
+75 LIEATIDR
-83 IEVVPSRQRQL
+83 IEVIPSRQRQL

-108 RFFHFTQYQKQ
+108 RFFHFNQYQKQ
-119 ALIRGETIQCFGEI
+119 ALIRGETMQCFGEI
-133 KIGRQGLE
+133 KIGRKGLE

-147 RVISQNQKPLLE
+147 RIITQNQSPLLE
-159 STLSPIYPLCSG
+159 PTLTPIYPLCSG

-185 EVLQISQLD
+185 EVLKISQLD

-215 HHPEKNEDLSKIE
+215 HHPEKDEDLSKIE

-243 ATNQLNLLKTK
+243 ATHRLSLLKTK
-254 KARKS
+254 KARKG
-259 KKTNAFKIQD
+259 KKTNAFILNNT
-269 SLSNKLLGSLDF
+269 LSDKLLNSLDF
-281 DLTNSQSR
+281 NLTNAQSR

-294 NEDLSSSEPMLRLLQ
+294 NDDLASSEPMLRLLQ

-320 VFALIQAVE
+320 VFALLQAVE
-329 NNFQAVIMAPT
+329 NNFQAAIMAPT
-340 EILARQHLQNFTD
+340 EILARQHLQNFTQ
-353 YLKPLNIQIAYLS
+353 YLESLNIQIAYLS
-366 GSQNP
+366 GSQNT
-371 QERREHLDFIE
+371 QERREQISLIE
-382 SGEAKVVVGTHA
+382 SGKAKVVIGTHA
-394 LFQESVNFEN
+394 LFQDSVNFKD

-418 HQRLSLSKKA
+418 HQRLSLTKKA
-428 NKTPHQLVMTATP
+428 NNTPHQLVMTATP

-449 AYADLDTSVID
+449 AYADLDTSIID

-471 IALSNSRR
+471 IALSNLRR
-479 DELIEKIKKISDEG
+479 DELISKMRKISNEG

-507 VLRAESAE
+507 ALRAESAE
-515 KTFNYLTDNLKD
+515 KTFKYLKDHLKD

-532 IHGKRTKSEK
+532 IHGRLTKVEK
-542 EMIMRDFEKGKIN
+542 ESIMKDFENGRIN

-579 SERLGLAQLHQLRG
+579 AERLGLAQLHQLRG

-609 SPLSDN
+609 SPLSDY

-655 MKIANIVRDTYLL
+655 MKIANIVRDAYLL

-676 KMLEASE
+676 KMLEARLE
-683 DSQNAM
+683 SQNAL
-689 ISRWIDDEKTHYF
+689 INRWIDEEKTHYF